1 MKKSSDK
8 VVDVVRDL
16 LTTDLESQHAY
27 VEQIS
32 REGER
37 GYALIAANTFV
48 QGMRD
53 SGYKSTATAID
64 EFGDNS
70 YQSGANRVDVV
81 YSTTDKG
88 QSIDAIAVIDDGHGM
103 EPGMIR
109 AAVLWGGTHRFN
121 DRSGFGRYGF
131 GLPSAAVSITQEYE
145 VYSKIEG
152 GDWHKVRVDLL
163 EIAEGKLTAKSG
175 LILAPEPEQT
185 TLPKFIVEALG
196 QR

>member
-1 MKKSSDK
+1 MLQKRARKGTKMKTSKENATK
-8 VVDVVRDL
+8 AARDIL
-16 LTTDLESQHAY
+16 ATDLENQHAY

-32 REGER
+32 KQGER

-64 EFGDNS
+64 EFGDNA
-70 YQSGANRVDVV
+70 YQSGANRIDLV
-81 YSTTDKG
+81 YSTADKG
-88 QSIDAIAVIDDGHGM
+88 KTISAIAVVDDGHGM

-131 GLPSAAVSITQEYE
+131 GLPSAAVSITQQYE
-145 VYSKIEG
+145 VFSKVEG
-152 GDWHKVRVDLL
+152 GDWHKVHINLR
-163 EIAEGKLTAKSG
+163 EIAEGKLTTK
-175 LILAPEPEQT
+175 T
-185 TLPKFIVEALG
+185 
-196 QR
+196 